1 MKLLFALSL
10 LAISFSC
17 IKEDSSS
24 TSQTSNQSQQV
35 VYPSVSA
42 EMRTNFSEDWDN
54 WRFYIGDTTAQ
65 VITAFSED
73 WDNWDLSAAGIQA
86 DIFTNFSNDWDNWKL
101 SNGDYVITMTTSFS
115 EDWDNWDINDNANGW
130 HADVTTSFSED
141 WDNWDVND
149 NGHILD
155 IQTAFSEDF
164 DNWDVYG
171 DFPSSYPLEYR
182 VAILFVP
189 VIVNVLIIQGI
200 IP

>member
-1 MKLLFALSL
+1 M
-10 LAISFSC
+10 
-17 IKEDSSS
+17 
-24 TSQTSNQSQQV
+24 T
-35 VYPSVSA
+35 
-42 EMRTNFSEDWDN
+42 
-54 WRFYIGDTTAQ
+54 
-65 VITAFSED
+65 
-73 WDNWDLSAAGIQA
+73 
-86 DIFTNFSNDWDNWKL
+86 
-101 SNGDYVITMTTSFS
+101 NGDYSITMTTSFS
-115 EDWDNWDINDNANGW
+115 EDWDNWDINDNANNW

-155 IQTAFSEDF
+155 VQTAFSEDF

-171 DFPSSYPLEYR
+171 DFPNNYPIEYR